1 MTKKII
7 FGLITYCLML
17 TAFTALTVEVNAQK
31 PKDLKQA
38 KKLIDE
44 GNKLFNQKNYRGA
57 IDKYAQSIVLAPNLP
72 ESHFWKGYAHYY
84 LTEYDE
90 ALTEINKAED
100 LNFNKPIEIYK
111 IRWYLNYQKKNLDA
125 AFEDVQKGLQAEP
138 GNLTLIM
145 ASGDI
150 NRSKGNFREALV
162 AYERAAQ
169 VNPNSGDLYYL
180 IAISHSN
187 LGEISEQGVAASE
200 AIKKNTKFIGES
212 YALLG
217 EAMQRAKKYNE
228 AIDAYLSS
236 LTAKEDNYA
245 VYRSL
250 ADIYRSQNR
259 FQDAIDISR
268 KGLRTFP
275 NDGNI
280 YTDLSWFYSLAN
292 RHEDAIQAALA
303 AIRFLPDQSL
313 AYTNLCR
320 AYNDTKQYQLA
331 ISACNKA
338 LAINPNDGE
347 TNFYLGRAYDLVG
360 KPVEATKYYD
370 KAVNGLVEF
379 TKSNPDYSDGFY
391 LLGNAYFA
399 DNQQVKAIEAY
410 QKCLELSPK
419 FSKARF
425 NLGIIYVLRKD
436 KAAATE
442 QYNALLN
449 LDKDLAGKLKAEID
463 KK

>member
-1 MTKKII
+1 
-7 FGLITYCLML
+7 ML
-17 TAFTALTVEVNAQK
+17 AAFTAFPVEVNAQK
-31 PKDLKQA
+31 PKQLKQA
-38 KKLIDE
+38 KKLLEE
-44 GNKLFNQKNYRGA
+44 GDKLFNQKNYRGA
-57 IDKYAQSIVLAPNLP
+57 IEKYAQSIIIAPNLP

-84 LTEYDE
+84 LSEYDE
-90 ALTEINKAED
+90 ALKEINSSED

-111 IRWYLNYQKKNLDA
+111 IRWYLNYQRKDLDA
-125 AFEDVQKGLQAEP
+125 AYQDVQKGLQGEP
-138 GNLTLIM
+138 GNLTLLM

-150 NRSKGNFREALV
+150 NRAKGNFREALS
-162 AYERAAQ
+162 AYERAVQ
-169 VNPNSGDLYYL
+169 INPNSGDLYYL

-187 LGEISEQGVAASE
+187 MGNLNEQGVAAAE
-200 AIKKNTKFIGES
+200 AIQKGTKFIGES

-217 EAMQRAKKYNE
+217 ESLQRVKKYNE
-228 AIDAYLSS
+228 ATEAYQRS

-250 ADIYRSQNR
+250 ADIYRSQGR
-259 FQDAIDISR
+259 YQEAIDISR
-268 KGLRTFP
+268 KGLRIFP

-280 YTDLSWFYSLAN
+280 YTDLSWYYSLAN
-292 RHEDAIQAALA
+292 RHEDAIQAAQA

-313 AYTNLCR
+313 GYTNLCR

-331 ISACNKA
+331 IGACNKA
-338 LAINPNDGE
+338 LQINPNDGE
-347 TNFYLGRAYDLVG
+347 TNFYLGRAYDFIG
-360 KPVEATKYYD
+360 KPLDATKYYD

-379 TKSNPDYSDGFY
+379 TRNNPDYSDGYY

-399 DNQQVKAIEAY
+399 DNQPVKAIEAY

-419 FSKARF
+419 FAKARF
-425 NLGIIYVLRKD
+425 NLGFIYISRKD
-436 KAAATE
+436 KASATE

-449 LDKDLAGKLKAEID
+449 LDKDLAARLKTEID

>member
-1 MTKKII
+1 
-7 FGLITYCLML
+7 ML
-17 TAFTALTVEVNAQK
+17 TAFTALPIEINAQK
-31 PKDLKQA
+31 PKQIKQA
-38 KKLIDE
+38 KKLIEE

-57 IDKYAQSIVLAPNLP
+57 IDKYAQSIVIAPNLP

-90 ALTEINKAED
+90 ALKDINIAED
-100 LNFNKPIEIYK
+100 LNFNKPVEIYK

-125 AFEDVQKGLQAEP
+125 AYDDVQKGLQAEP

-150 NRSKGNFREALV
+150 NRSKGNFREALS

-180 IAISHSN
+180 IAISHSS
-187 LGEISEQGVAASE
+187 LGELNEQGVAASQ
-200 AIKKNTKFIGES
+200 AIQKNTKFIGES

-217 EAMQRAKKYNE
+217 ETLQRSRKYNE
-228 AIDAYLSS
+228 AIEAYLRS
-236 LTAKEDNYA
+236 LTAKEDNYV

-259 FQDAIDISR
+259 FQEAIDISR
-268 KGLRTFP
+268 KGLRIYP

-280 YTDLSWFYSLAN
+280 YTDLSWYYSLAN
-292 RHEDAIQAALA
+292 RHEDAIQAAQA
-303 AIRFLPDQSL
+303 AIKFLPDQSL

-331 ISACNKA
+331 ITACNKA
-338 LAINPNDGE
+338 LQINPSDGE
-347 TNFYLGRAYDLVG
+347 TNFYLGRAYDLLG
-360 KPVEATKYYD
+360 KPLDATKYYD
-370 KAVNGLVEF
+370 KAVTGLIEF
-379 TKSNPDYSDGFY
+379 TKNNPDYSDGYY

-410 QKCLELSPK
+410 QKCLELSPR
-419 FSKARF
+419 FTKARF

-436 KAAATE
+436 KASATE

-449 LDKDLAGKLKAEID
+449 LDKDLASRLKAEID